1 MHIVIVYDITDNKR
15 RELLRKTLLR
25 FGNRV
30 QYSVFECELTS
41 RQIEKMTK
49 AIRNIMSKEKD
60 NVRYYQICKNC
71 VQSIEIFGGKPLTTI
86 EDVYII

>member
-1 MHIVIVYDITDNKR
+1 MHIIVVYDIADNKR
-15 RELLRKTLLR
+15 RERLRKALLR

-41 RQIEKMTK
+41 RQIEKMAK
-49 AIRNIMSKEKD
+49 AIRSIMLEEKD

-71 VQSIEIFGGKPLTTI
+71 VQSVEVFGGNPLTTI
-86 EDVYII
+86 KDVYVI